1 MTKMMSQEEIEKL
14 EKIVTE
20 LENILPNLQTNAI
33 TTYNYINEVKY
44 TLIRANTLLTQIR
57 NRIGN
62 EK

>member
-1 MTKMMSQEEIEKL
+1 MSQEEIEKL